1 MTHALDT
8 ECHNSDRATQL
19 NLLSPEELVEMQSP
33 SAPRLRQGKMPPFKA
48 DGGRRRIGLRTMLPS
63 LSCRGSK

>member
-1 MTHALDT
+1 MTHALDA

-19 NLLSPEELVEMQSP
+19 NLLSSEELAEMQSP

-48 DGGRRRIGLRTMLPS
+48 AGGRKAHRTKDNATQPKLP
-63 LSCRGSK
+63 GI